1 MKAIHHKIV
10 SRLTPATALVFTVM
24 TLLSG
29 ASVAADVQIQRVT
42 NGLYYPTSPQRFFE
56 EGRRRLERDI
66 QQLSDRQRS
75 QSEDVLNV
83 NPNLPKRIREDLL
96 RQEIRQENGAHPE
109 NTDALPHNSDR

>member
-1 MKAIHHKIV
+1 MEAMHHKLV
-10 SRLTPATALVFTVM
+10 SHLTQATALAFTA
-24 TLLSG
+24 TALLGG

-75 QSEDVLNV
+75 PSEDVLNV
-83 NPNLPKRIREDLL
+83 NPDLPKRLRDDLL
-96 RQEIRQENGAHPE
+96 RQEIRQENGANSE
-109 NTDALPHNSDR
+109 NPNALPSNSDR